1 MKWTL
6 GDNAVDGIRF
16 VLVGAGSLLV
26 LRLTYAGIHRA
37 LAGSGGDALATA
49 CAAFQHGYWTTDPYM
64 VVAGAPGGVGPRL
77 ALAMVVSVGAASVLA
92 FAVYLTLRLAR
103 RAALPVAV
111 GTMRAALL
119 LFVGWSLYA
128 ALMLPPAYARFAP
141 DGMVVHRQAS
151 LFHEVSLP
159 WGSREARYAW
169 DQVQGFEIRS
179 MADGAQAVARL
190 TAGSDVPLTTGITLG
205 VEDLVRE
212 LNLWKS
218 HAGQP

>member
-26 LRLTYAGIHRA
+26 LRLAYAGIHGA
-37 LAGSGGDALATA
+37 LAGSGGDALAAA

-64 VVAGAPGGVGPRL
+64 VVAGDQGGVGPRL
-77 ALAMVVSVGAASVLA
+77 AMAMVVSVGAASALA
-92 FAVYLTLRLAR
+92 FAVYVILRLSR

-128 ALMLPPAYARFAP
+128 VLMLPPHYTCIAP
-141 DGMVVHRQAS
+141 DGMVVYRQAS
-151 LFHEVSLP
+151 LFHEMSLP
-159 WGSREARYAW
+159 WGSHEARYAW
-169 DQVQGFEIRS
+169 DRLEGFEIRTV
-179 MADGAQAVARL
+179 ADGTQAVARL
-190 TAGSDVPLTTGITLG
+190 TSGGDVLLATGSTLG

-218 HAGQP
+218 HAAQP